1 MHPETDPRYRLYL
14 PSSSVAHNRKNPFPV
29 FQSQQSY
36 SLFLHS
42 PNFLLPP
49 ENLCITVVFPDSQ
62 KLLPEFHPQ
71 PLCPTGILS
80 YRYKDNLLFQ
90 ELLMHS
96 VSHRYWTDDMVSMH
110 KPHYTRP
117 LFLLYLPLL
126 WYIFSNMYQNWP
138 LPISV
143 SFLHESD
150 ISLLPSSPRFLP
162 VLCTGLYAAPRPV
175 LSTLPIRKT
184 PAFHMQ
190 EPRSDTLPSP
200 DQDPVPFHLGLFL
213 QLLL

>member
-90 ELLMHS
+90 ELLMRS
-96 VSHRYWTDDMVSMH
+96 VSHRYWIDDMVSMH
-110 KPHYTRP
+110 KPHYTTVP
-117 LFLLYLPLL
+117 
-126 WYIFSNMYQNWP
+126 
-138 LPISV
+138 SV
-143 SFLHESD
+143 SSTALVYFFKYVSKL
-150 ISLLPSSPRFLP
+150 
-162 VLCTGLYAAPRPV
+162 AAPHFRFI
-175 LSTLPIRKT
+175 S
-184 PAFHMQ
+184 A
-190 EPRSDTLPSP
+190 
-200 DQDPVPFHLGLFL
+200 
-213 QLLL
+213 